1 MALNPL
7 NGNVRN
13 RTIDD
18 SGVRLDGNMW
28 DLPPITG
35 TGVTT
40 VQAAAL
46 AQPLLYWLQQLP
58 YQLDDQGKI
67 DYRSNTLALSHA
79 PELTYA
85 APHPLV
91 GQPIKALYND
101 GAYVQR
107 YGGAPMPFIDFENI
121 HPHTLEMLLLL
132 MTGIVQNIASAT

>member
-35 TGVTT
+35 TGVSN

-58 YQLDDQGKI
+58 YQLDEHGKI
-67 DYRSNTLALSHA
+67 DYRSNTIALSHA
-79 PELTYA
+79 PALTYG
-85 APHPLV
+85 PGHPLV
-91 GQPIKALYND
+91 GQPIEALYSD

-107 YGGAPMPFIDFENI
+107 YGGAPMPFIDFDSI
-121 HPHTLEMLLLL
+121 PPYTLEMLLVLL
-132 MTGIVQNIASAT
+132 NGIVQNIASAT